1 MVRKITFRT
10 SWCCKCNVGE
20 DRVGSDV
27 TYDTKEARQVT
38 AMVIN
43 TARTIFNKIAKTL
56 DDMPKDFPRTKVFV
70 VTDGTRYLAV
80 DPSGYDYPKYKGI
93 VVIKRRKKPVV

>member
-1 MVRKITFRT
+1 MRKITFRT

-27 TYDTKEARQVT
+27 TYDTTKAKQVT
-38 AMVIN
+38 AIVVN
-43 TARTIFNKIAKTL
+43 TTKTIFNKIAKTL
-56 DDMPKDFPRTKVFV
+56 DDMPMSFPRGRVFV
-70 VTDGTRYLAV
+70 VTDGMRYLAV